1 MMKRQNWQ
9 ALCSAEGSLI
19 PGRHPGRM
27 RNRLRHM
34 NSVKHWSKSNFIP
47 AFVLSFLTLFL
58 SACSTGPTAFSGS
71 YGEAASSEEMTMPA
85 ATSAAAVNEHSEDA
99 GSETTGEFPEA
110 DLKTI
115 PG

>member
-1 MMKRQNWQ
+1 
-9 ALCSAEGSLI
+9 
-19 PGRHPGRM
+19 
-27 RNRLRHM
+27 
-34 NSVKHWSKSNFIP
+34 
-47 AFVLSFLTLFL
+47 
-58 SACSTGPTAFSGS
+58 
-71 YGEAASSEEMTMPA
+71 MPA